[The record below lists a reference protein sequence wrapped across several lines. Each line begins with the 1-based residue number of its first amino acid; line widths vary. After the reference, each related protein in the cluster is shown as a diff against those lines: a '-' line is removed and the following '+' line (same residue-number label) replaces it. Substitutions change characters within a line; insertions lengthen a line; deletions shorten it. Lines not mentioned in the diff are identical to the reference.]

1 MTLMKSN
8 LANYA
13 CGFLLLGALPTT
25 SAQTTWSYF
34 ISDAGGG
41 NSLLTW
47 NVTGSLATPPGAVR
61 VITDQNLPAWVSA
74 PGIFADSYA
83 ASGGDPA
90 YARWELLPMG
100 KHRHLLSH
108 PVIFRLRWARQRQ

>member
-1 MTLMKSN
+1 MSDILGAPCVSGYVSALRYPMTFMKSN

-83 ASGGDPA
+83 ASGGD
-90 YARWELLPMG
+90 LPTPDG
-100 KHRHLLSH
+100 S
-108 PVIFRLRWARQRQ
+108 